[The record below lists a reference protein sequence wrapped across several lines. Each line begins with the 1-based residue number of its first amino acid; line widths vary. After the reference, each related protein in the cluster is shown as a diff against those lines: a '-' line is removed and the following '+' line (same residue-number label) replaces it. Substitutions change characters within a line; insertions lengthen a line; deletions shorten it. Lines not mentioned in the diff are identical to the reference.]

1 MSRQPLALVATPFF
15 WQSTGAKPGA
25 HAGRWYAVMKI
36 PRFLDSVL
44 RFQLLY
50 KTAGKLGLSYFAF
63 WQKAKLVNV
72 VSLVS
77 GGVE

>member
-15 WQSTGAKPGA
+15 GQATGAKPGA
-25 HAGRWYAVMKI
+25 HSGRRLAAMKI

-63 WQKAKLVNV
+63 CQRAKSVNV
-72 VSLVS
+72 VMRVS

>member
-15 WQSTGAKPGA
+15 GSATGTKPGA
-25 HAGRWYAVMKI
+25 HAGRWCAEMKI
-36 PRFLDSVL
+36 PRFLDSVS

-63 WQKAKLVNV
+63 CQCAKLVNV
-72 VSLVS
+72 VSWVS